1 MFKLDPQLEDN
12 TLHVR
17 ELALCQ
23 IRLVNDRRY
32 PWLILVPQ
40 QNGLTEIHDLSEEDQ
55 SRLIIEITTI
65 TRVIEKLF
73 QPEKINVG
81 ALGNIVSQLHIHVIA
96 RFREDD
102 TWPGAVWGNGKP
114 LHYTGNKARKLI
126 KLLTKEL

>member
-1 MFKLDPQLEDN
+1 MFKLDLQLEDN
-12 TLHVR
+12 TLQVK

-40 QNGLTEIHDLSEEDQ
+40 KNGLTEIHDLSEEDQ

>member
-1 MFKLDPQLEDN
+1 MDLQKYTIFLKRINPPHYRDN
-12 TLHVR
+12 NLH
-17 ELALCQ
+17 AG
-23 IRLVNDRRY
+23 
-32 PWLILVPQ
+32 
-40 QNGLTEIHDLSEEDQ
+40 NG
-55 SRLIIEITTI
+55 
-65 TRVIEKLF
+65 KLF

>member
-12 TLHVR
+12 TLNVK

-23 IRLVNDRRY
+23 ICLVNDKRY

-40 QNGLTEIHDLSEEDQ
+40 KNGLTEIHNLSEEDQ
-55 SRLIIEITTI
+55 SRLIIEITTT
-65 TRVIEKLF
+65 TRIIEKLF

-96 RFREDD
+96 RFREDAA
-102 TWPGAVWGNGKP
+102 WPDAVWGNGEP
-114 LHYTGNKARKLI
+114 LHYTENKARKLI

>member
-32 PWLILVPQ
+32 PCLILVPQ
-40 QNGLTEIHDLSEEDQ
+40 QNGLTEIHDLSEKDQ
-55 SRLIIEITTI
+55 SRLIIEITTT

-96 RFREDD
+96 RFKEDD
-102 TWPGAVWGNGKP
+102 MWPGAVWGSGKP
-114 LHYTGNKARKLI
+114 LHYTGYKARKLI

>member
-12 TLHVR
+12 TFYVR

-40 QNGLTEIHDLSEEDQ
+40 QNGLTELHDLSEEDQ
-55 SRLIIEITTI
+55 SRLVIEITTI
-65 TRVIEKLF
+65 TRVIEKLL

-114 LHYTGNKARKLI
+114 QLYTGNKAKKLI
-126 KLLTKEL
+126 KLISEEL